1 MMNAVAEEVMP
12 AAEDEEDLYDEY
24 YEEDRRLYED
34 PEFCAAMEEAMKEAE
49 DIIAH
54 PEKYKHYTSV
64 KELLRDAG
72 FDVSNLPD
80 D

>member
-1 MMNAVAEEVMP
+1 M
-12 AAEDEEDLYDEY
+12 
-24 YEEDRRLYED
+24 R
-34 PEFCAAMEEAMKEAE
+34 EAD

-72 FDVSNLPD
+72 FDVSNLQD

>member
-1 MMNAVAEEVMP
+1 MAGAVAEKVMP
-12 AAEDEEDLYDEY
+12 VVDEDEELYDEY

-34 PEFCAAMEEAMKEAE
+34 PEFQAAMEIAMREAD

>member
-1 MMNAVAEEVMP
+1 MAGAVMEEVMP
-12 AAEDEEDLYDEY
+12 AVENDELYDEY

-34 PEFCAAMEEAMKEAE
+34 PEFQAAMEIAMREAD

-72 FDVSNLPD
+72 FDVSNLSD

>member
-1 MMNAVAEEVMP
+1 MNSAVLEEVRP
-12 AAEDEEDLYDEY
+12 SEVEDEESYDEY
-24 YEEDRRLYED
+24 YEEDQRLCAD
-34 PEFCAAMEEAMKEAE
+34 PEFQAAMEEAMREAE

-54 PEKYKHYTSV
+54 PEKYKFYTSV